1 MANFKYKAINS
12 EGQRIEGS
20 QSADSESQV
29 REMLLSNQYYPLSIE
44 KENSKNKS
52 SFSFDRKVK
61 LKDIAVFCRQFYVM
75 LDSGLSIGKT
85 LNILI
90 EQGEKPKLREAL
102 IGVNSDIKRGET
114 LASSMGKRK
123 DVFPKLLTSMID
135 AGERSGNLDIILKRM
150 AEYYEKETKIR
161 GKIKSAMIYPIVLGV
176 VAIIA
181 ITFILTFVM
190 PTFVQMFEENNVE
203 LPMSTKMVL
212 GTSKMLGKY
221 GVIFFLVL
229 VIGIILLGK
238 YLKGEEGQYKLSVIN
253 LKLPVIKKLT
263 QKIVVSRFT
272 RTMGIV
278 SSSGMSL
285 VTSLE
290 IVASVVGNKI
300 AEKELLKVKEK
311 VLKGEGLGDSI
322 MNIKIFP
329 PMLASMVKVGEEAG
343 SLDSILDKTADF
355 YDDELEREI
364 QTATALIEPV
374 MIVIMGVIIGF
385 LLISILTPMFKMYKL
400 HIILRR
406 KTNEYKKTK

>member
-1 MANFKYKAINS
+1 MAIFKYKAINS

-20 QSADSESQV
+20 QSADSESQI

-44 KENSKNKS
+44 KENSKSKK
-52 SFSFDRKVK
+52 SFSFNSKVK

-75 LDSGLSIGKT
+75 LDSGLSIGKA

-90 EQGEKPKLREAL
+90 EQCEKPKLREAL
-102 IGVNSDIKRGET
+102 IGVNGELKRGET
-114 LASSMGKRK
+114 LASSMRKRK
-123 DVFPKLLTSMID
+123 DVFPNLLTSMID

-190 PTFVQMFEENNVE
+190 PTFVQMFEENNVD

-221 GVIFFLVL
+221 GIIIFLILVTA
-229 VIGIILLGK
+229 IILLGK
-238 YLKGEEGQYKLSVIN
+238 YLKSEEGQYKLSSIN
-253 LKLPVIKKLT
+253 LKIPVIKKLT
-263 QKIVVSRFT
+263 QKIIVSRFT

-285 VTSLE
+285 VTSIE

-329 PMLASMVKVGEEAG
+329 PMLASMVKIGEEAG

-364 QTATALIEPV
+364 KTVTALIEPS
-374 MIVIMGVIIGF
+374 MIVLMGIIIGF
-385 LLISILTPMFKMYKL
+385 LLISILTPMFKMYNS
-400 HIILRR
+400 IS
-406 KTNEYKKTK
+406 

>member
-1 MANFKYKAINS
+1 MAIFKYKAINS

-20 QSADSESQV
+20 QSADSESQI

-44 KENSKNKS
+44 KENSKGKK
-52 SFSFDRKVK
+52 SFSFNSKVK

-75 LDSGLSIGKT
+75 LDSGLSIGKA

-90 EQGEKPKLREAL
+90 EQCEKPKLREAL
-102 IGVNSDIKRGET
+102 IGVNGELKRGET
-114 LASSMGKRK
+114 LASSMRKRK
-123 DVFPKLLTSMID
+123 DVFPNLLTSMID

-190 PTFVQMFEENNVE
+190 PTFVQMFEENNVD

-221 GVIFFLVL
+221 GIIIFLILVTA
-229 VIGIILLGK
+229 IILLGK
-238 YLKGEEGQYKLSVIN
+238 YLKSEEGQYKLSSIN
-253 LKLPVIKKLT
+253 LKIPVIKKLT
-263 QKIVVSRFT
+263 QKIIVSRFT

-285 VTSLE
+285 VTSIE

-300 AEKELLKVKEK
+300 VEKELLKVKEK

-329 PMLASMVKVGEEAG
+329 PMLASMVKIGEEAG

-364 QTATALIEPV
+364 KTATALIEPS
-374 MIVIMGVIIGF
+374 MIVLMGIIIGF
-385 LLISILTPMFKMYKL
+385 LLISILTPMFKMYNS
-400 HIILRR
+400 IS
-406 KTNEYKKTK
+406 

>member
-44 KENSKNKS
+44 KENSKSKS
-52 SFSFDRKVK
+52 SFSFNRKVK

-75 LDSGLSIGKT
+75 LDSGLSIGKA

-90 EQGEKPKLREAL
+90 EQGEKPKIREAL
-102 IGVNSDIKRGET
+102 IGVNGDLKRGET
-114 LASSMGKRK
+114 LANSMRKRK
-123 DVFPKLLTSMID
+123 DVFPNLLTSMID

-221 GVIFFLVL
+221 GIIIFLILVTA
-229 VIGIILLGK
+229 IILLGK
-238 YLKGEEGQYKLSVIN
+238 YLKSEEGQYKLSVIN
-253 LKLPVIKKLT
+253 LKIPVIKKLT
-263 QKIVVSRFT
+263 QKIIVSRFT

-285 VTSLE
+285 VSSLE

-322 MNIKIFP
+322 MKIKIFP
-329 PMLASMVKVGEEAG
+329 SMLASMVKVGEEAG

-364 QTATALIEPV
+364 QTATALIEPA
-374 MIVIMGVIIGF
+374 MIVIMGIIIGF
-385 LLISILTPMFKMYKL
+385 LLISILTPMFTMYNS
-400 HIILRR
+400 IG
-406 KTNEYKKTK
+406 

>member
-1 MANFKYKAINS
+1 MAIFKYKAINS

-20 QSADSESQV
+20 QSADSESQI

-44 KENSKNKS
+44 KENSKSKK
-52 SFSFDRKVK
+52 SFSFNSKVK

-75 LDSGLSIGKT
+75 LDSGLSIGKA

-90 EQGEKPKLREAL
+90 EQCEKPKLREAL
-102 IGVNSDIKRGET
+102 IGVNGELKRGET
-114 LASSMGKRK
+114 LASSMRKRK
-123 DVFPKLLTSMID
+123 DVFPNLLTSMID

-190 PTFVQMFEENNVE
+190 PTFVQMFEENNVD

-221 GVIFFLVL
+221 GIIIFLILVTA
-229 VIGIILLGK
+229 IILLGK
-238 YLKGEEGQYKLSVIN
+238 YLKSEEGQYKLSSIN
-253 LKLPVIKKLT
+253 LKIPVIKKLT
-263 QKIVVSRFT
+263 QKIIVSRFT

-285 VTSLE
+285 VSSLE

-322 MNIKIFP
+322 MKIKIFP

-364 QTATALIEPV
+364 QTATALIEPI
-374 MIVIMGVIIGF
+374 MIVIMGIIIGF
-385 LLISILTPMFKMYKL
+385 LLISILTPMFTMYNS
-400 HIILRR
+400 IG
-406 KTNEYKKTK
+406 

>member
-44 KENSKNKS
+44 KENSKNKI
-52 SFSFDRKVK
+52 SFSFNRKVK
-61 LKDIAVFCRQFYVM
+61 LKDIAIFCRQFYVM
-75 LDSGLSIGKT
+75 LDSGLSIGKA

-90 EQGEKPKLREAL
+90 EQGEKPKIREAL
-102 IGVNSDIKRGET
+102 IGVNGDLKRGET
-114 LASSMGKRK
+114 LASSMRKRK
-123 DVFPKLLTSMID
+123 DVFPNLLTSMID

-190 PTFVQMFEENNVE
+190 PTFVQMFEENKVD
-203 LPMSTKMVL
+203 LPRSTKMVL

-221 GVIFFLVL
+221 GIIIFLILVTA
-229 VIGIILLGK
+229 IILLGK
-238 YLKGEEGQYKLSVIN
+238 YLKSEEGQYKLSIIN
-253 LKLPVIKKLT
+253 LKIPVIKKLT
-263 QKIVVSRFT
+263 QKIIVSRFT

-285 VTSLE
+285 VTSIE

-300 AEKELLKVKEK
+300 AEKELLKVKER

-322 MNIKIFP
+322 MKIKIFT

-364 QTATALIEPV
+364 QTATALIEPA
-374 MIVIMGVIIGF
+374 MIVVMGIIIGF
-385 LLISILTPMFKMYKL
+385 LLISILTPMFKMYNS
-400 HIILRR
+400 IG
-406 KTNEYKKTK
+406 

>member
-1 MANFKYKAINS
+1 MAIFKYKAINS

-20 QSADSESQV
+20 QSADSENQI

-44 KENSKNKS
+44 KENSKSKK
-52 SFSFDRKVK
+52 SFSFNSKVK

-75 LDSGLSIGKT
+75 LDSGLSIGKA

-90 EQGEKPKLREAL
+90 EQCEKPKLREAL
-102 IGVNSDIKRGET
+102 IGVNGDLKRGET
-114 LASSMGKRK
+114 LASSMRKRK
-123 DVFPKLLTSMID
+123 DVFPNLLTSMID

-190 PTFVQMFEENNVE
+190 PTFVQMFEENNVD

-212 GTSKMLGKY
+212 ETSKVLGKY
-221 GVIFFLVL
+221 GIIIFLILVTA
-229 VIGIILLGK
+229 IILLGK
-238 YLKGEEGQYKLSVIN
+238 YLKSEEGQYKLSSIN
-253 LKLPVIKKLT
+253 LKIPVIKKLT
-263 QKIVVSRFT
+263 QKIIVSRFT

-285 VTSLE
+285 VTSIE

-300 AEKELLKVKEK
+300 AENELLKVKEK

-329 PMLASMVKVGEEAG
+329 PMLASMVKIGEEAG

-364 QTATALIEPV
+364 KTATALIEPS
-374 MIVIMGVIIGF
+374 MIVLMGIIIGF
-385 LLISILTPMFKMYKL
+385 LLISILTPMFKMYNS
-400 HIILRR
+400 IS
-406 KTNEYKKTK
+406 

>member
-1 MANFKYKAINS
+1 MAIFKYKAINS

-20 QSADSESQV
+20 QSADSESQI

-44 KENSKNKS
+44 KENSKSKK
-52 SFSFDRKVK
+52 SFSFNSKVK

-75 LDSGLSIGKT
+75 LDSGLSIGKA

-90 EQGEKPKLREAL
+90 EQCEKPKLREAL
-102 IGVNSDIKRGET
+102 IGVNGELKRGET
-114 LASSMGKRK
+114 LASSMRKRK
-123 DVFPKLLTSMID
+123 DVFPNLLTSMID

-190 PTFVQMFEENNVE
+190 PTFVQMFEENNVD

-212 GTSKMLGKY
+212 ETSKVLGKY
-221 GVIFFLVL
+221 GIIIFLILVTA
-229 VIGIILLGK
+229 IILLGK
-238 YLKGEEGQYKLSVIN
+238 YLKSEEGQYKLSSIN
-253 LKLPVIKKLT
+253 LKIPVIKKLT
-263 QKIVVSRFT
+263 QKIIVSRFT

-285 VTSLE
+285 VTSIE

-300 AEKELLKVKEK
+300 AENELLKVKEK

-329 PMLASMVKVGEEAG
+329 PMLASMVKIGEEAG

-364 QTATALIEPV
+364 KTATALIEPS
-374 MIVIMGVIIGF
+374 MIVLMGIIIGF
-385 LLISILTPMFKMYKL
+385 LLISILTPMFKMYNS
-400 HIILRR
+400 IS
-406 KTNEYKKTK
+406 

>member
-1 MANFKYKAINS
+1 MAIFKYKAINS

-20 QSADSESQV
+20 QSADSESQI

-44 KENSKNKS
+44 KENSKSKK
-52 SFSFDRKVK
+52 SFSFNSKVK

-75 LDSGLSIGKT
+75 LDSGLSIGKA

-90 EQGEKPKLREAL
+90 EQCEKPKLREAL
-102 IGVNSDIKRGET
+102 IGVNGELKRGET
-114 LASSMGKRK
+114 LASSMRKRK
-123 DVFPKLLTSMID
+123 DVFPNLLTSMID

-190 PTFVQMFEENNVE
+190 PTFVQMFEENNVD
-203 LPMSTKMVL
+203 LPMSAKMVL
-212 GTSKMLGKY
+212 ETSKVLGKY
-221 GVIFFLVL
+221 GIIIFLILVTA
-229 VIGIILLGK
+229 IILLGK
-238 YLKGEEGQYKLSVIN
+238 YLKSEEGQYKLSSIN
-253 LKLPVIKKLT
+253 LKIPVIKKLT
-263 QKIVVSRFT
+263 QKIIVSRFT

-285 VTSLE
+285 VTSIE

-329 PMLASMVKVGEEAG
+329 PMLASMVKIGEEAG

-364 QTATALIEPV
+364 KTATALIEPS
-374 MIVIMGVIIGF
+374 MIVLMGIIIGF
-385 LLISILTPMFKMYKL
+385 LLISILTPMFKMYNS
-400 HIILRR
+400 IS
-406 KTNEYKKTK
+406 

>member
-1 MANFKYKAINS
+1 MAIFKYKAINS

-20 QSADSESQV
+20 QSADSESQI

-44 KENSKNKS
+44 KENSKSKK
-52 SFSFDRKVK
+52 SFSFNSKVK
-61 LKDIAVFCRQFYVM
+61 LKDIVVFCRQFYVM
-75 LDSGLSIGKT
+75 LDSGLSIGKA

-90 EQGEKPKLREAL
+90 EQCEKPKLREAL
-102 IGVNSDIKRGET
+102 IGVNGDLKRGET
-114 LASSMGKRK
+114 LASSMRKRK
-123 DVFPKLLTSMID
+123 DVFPNLLTSMID

-190 PTFVQMFEENNVE
+190 PTFVQMFEENNVD

-221 GVIFFLVL
+221 GIIIFLILVTA
-229 VIGIILLGK
+229 IILLGK
-238 YLKGEEGQYKLSVIN
+238 YLKSEEGQYKLSSIN
-253 LKLPVIKKLT
+253 LKIPVIKKLT
-263 QKIVVSRFT
+263 QKIIVSRFT

-285 VTSLE
+285 VTSIE

-329 PMLASMVKVGEEAG
+329 PMLASMVKIGEEAG

-364 QTATALIEPV
+364 KTATALIEPS
-374 MIVIMGVIIGF
+374 MIVLMGIIIGF
-385 LLISILTPMFKMYKL
+385 LLISILTPMFKMYNS
-400 HIILRR
+400 IS
-406 KTNEYKKTK
+406 

>member
-44 KENSKNKS
+44 KENSKNKI
-52 SFSFDRKVK
+52 SFSFNRKVK
-61 LKDIAVFCRQFYVM
+61 LKDIAIFCRQFYVM
-75 LDSGLSIGKT
+75 LDSGLSIGKA

-90 EQGEKPKLREAL
+90 EQGEKPKIREAL
-102 IGVNSDIKRGET
+102 IGVNGDLKRGET
-114 LASSMGKRK
+114 LASSMRKRK
-123 DVFPKLLTSMID
+123 DVFPNLLTSMID

-190 PTFVQMFEENNVE
+190 PTFVQMFEENNVD

-221 GVIFFLVL
+221 GIIIFLILVTA
-229 VIGIILLGK
+229 IILLGK
-238 YLKGEEGQYKLSVIN
+238 YLKSEEGQYKLSIIN
-253 LKLPVIKKLT
+253 LKIPVIKKLT
-263 QKIVVSRFT
+263 QKIIVSRFT

-285 VTSLE
+285 VTSIE

-322 MNIKIFP
+322 MKIKIFP
-329 PMLASMVKVGEEAG
+329 PMLASMVKIGEEAG

-364 QTATALIEPV
+364 QTATALIEPA
-374 MIVIMGVIIGF
+374 MIVVMGIIIGF
-385 LLISILTPMFKMYKL
+385 LLISILTPMFKMYNS
-400 HIILRR
+400 IG
-406 KTNEYKKTK
+406 

>member
-1 MANFKYKAINS
+1 MAIFKYKAINS

-20 QSADSESQV
+20 QSADSESQI

-44 KENSKNKS
+44 KENSKSKK
-52 SFSFDRKVK
+52 SFSFNSKVK

-75 LDSGLSIGKT
+75 LDSGLSIGKA

-90 EQGEKPKLREAL
+90 EQCEKPKLREAL
-102 IGVNSDIKRGET
+102 IGVNGELKRGET
-114 LASSMGKRK
+114 LASSMRKRK
-123 DVFPKLLTSMID
+123 DVFPNLLTSMID

-190 PTFVQMFEENNVE
+190 PTFVQMFEENNVD
-203 LPMSTKMVL
+203 LPMATKMVL

-221 GVIFFLVL
+221 GIIIFLILVTA
-229 VIGIILLGK
+229 IILLVK
-238 YLKGEEGQYKLSVIN
+238 YLKSEEGQYKLSSIN
-253 LKLPVIKKLT
+253 LKIPVIKKLT
-263 QKIVVSRFT
+263 QKIIVSRFT

-285 VTSLE
+285 VTSIE

-329 PMLASMVKVGEEAG
+329 PMLASMVKIGEEAG

-364 QTATALIEPV
+364 KTATALIEPS
-374 MIVIMGVIIGF
+374 MIVLMGIIIGF
-385 LLISILTPMFKMYKL
+385 LLISILTPMFKMYNS
-400 HIILRR
+400 IS
-406 KTNEYKKTK
+406 

>member
-44 KENSKNKS
+44 KENSKGKS
-52 SFSFDRKVK
+52 SLSFNRKVK

-75 LDSGLSIGKT
+75 LDSGLSIGKA

-102 IGVNSDIKRGET
+102 IGVNGDLKRGET
-114 LASSMGKRK
+114 LANSMRKRK
-123 DVFPKLLTSMID
+123 DVFPNLLTSMID

-190 PTFVQMFEENNVE
+190 PTFVQMFEENNVD
-203 LPMSTKMVL
+203 LPTSTKMVL

-221 GVIFFLVL
+221 GIIIFLILVTA
-229 VIGIILLGK
+229 IILLGK
-238 YLKGEEGQYKLSVIN
+238 YLKSEEGQYNLSVIN
-253 LKLPVIKKLT
+253 LKIPVIKKLT
-263 QKIVVSRFT
+263 QKIIVSRFT

-322 MNIKIFP
+322 MKIKIFP

-364 QTATALIEPV
+364 QTATALIEPA
-374 MIVIMGVIIGF
+374 MIVLMGVIIGF
-385 LLISILTPMFKMYKL
+385 LLISILTPMFKMYNS
-400 HIILRR
+400 IG
-406 KTNEYKKTK
+406 

>member
-44 KENSKNKS
+44 KENSKNKI
-52 SFSFDRKVK
+52 SFSFNRKVK

-75 LDSGLSIGKT
+75 LDSGLSIGKA

-90 EQGEKPKLREAL
+90 EQGEKPKIREAL
-102 IGVNSDIKRGET
+102 IGVNGDLKRGET
-114 LASSMGKRK
+114 LASSMRKRK
-123 DVFPKLLTSMID
+123 DVFPNLLTSMID

-190 PTFVQMFEENNVE
+190 PTFVQMFEENNVD

-221 GVIFFLVL
+221 GIIIFLILVTA
-229 VIGIILLGK
+229 IILLGK
-238 YLKGEEGQYKLSVIN
+238 YLKSEEGQYKLSIIN
-253 LKLPVIKKLT
+253 LKIPVIKKLT
-263 QKIVVSRFT
+263 QKIIVSRFT

-285 VTSLE
+285 VTSIE

-322 MNIKIFP
+322 MKIKIFP

-364 QTATALIEPV
+364 QTATALIEPA
-374 MIVIMGVIIGF
+374 MIVVMGIIIGF
-385 LLISILTPMFKMYKL
+385 LLISILTPMFKMYNS
-400 HIILRR
+400 IG
-406 KTNEYKKTK
+406 

>member
-1 MANFKYKAINS
+1 MAIFKYKAINS

-20 QSADSESQV
+20 QSADSESQI

-44 KENSKNKS
+44 KENSKSKK
-52 SFSFDRKVK
+52 SFSFNSKVK

-75 LDSGLSIGKT
+75 LDSGLSIGKA

-90 EQGEKPKLREAL
+90 EQCEKPKLREAL
-102 IGVNSDIKRGET
+102 IGVNGELKRGET
-114 LASSMGKRK
+114 LASSMRKRK
-123 DVFPKLLTSMID
+123 DVFPNLLTSMID

-190 PTFVQMFEENNVE
+190 PTFVQMFEENNVD

-212 GTSKMLGKY
+212 ETSKVLGKY
-221 GVIFFLVL
+221 GIIIFLILVTA
-229 VIGIILLGK
+229 IILLGK
-238 YLKGEEGQYKLSVIN
+238 YLKSEEGQYKLSSIN
-253 LKLPVIKKLT
+253 LKIPVIKKLT
-263 QKIVVSRFT
+263 QKIIVSRFT

-285 VTSLE
+285 VTSIE

-329 PMLASMVKVGEEAG
+329 PMLASMVKIGEEAG

-364 QTATALIEPV
+364 KTATALIEPI
-374 MIVIMGVIIGF
+374 MIVLMGIIIGF
-385 LLISILTPMFKMYKL
+385 LLISILTPMFTMYNS
-400 HIILRR
+400 IG
-406 KTNEYKKTK
+406 

>member
-44 KENSKNKS
+44 KENSKSKS
-52 SFSFDRKVK
+52 SFSFNRKVK

-75 LDSGLSIGKT
+75 LDSGLSIGKA

-90 EQGEKPKLREAL
+90 EQCEKPKLREAL
-102 IGVNSDIKRGET
+102 IGVNGELKRGET
-114 LASSMGKRK
+114 LASSMRKRK
-123 DVFPKLLTSMID
+123 DVFPNLLTSMID

-190 PTFVQMFEENNVE
+190 PTFVQMFEENNVD

-212 GTSKMLGKY
+212 ETSKVLGKY
-221 GVIFFLVL
+221 GIIIFLILVTA
-229 VIGIILLGK
+229 IILLGK
-238 YLKGEEGQYKLSVIN
+238 YLKSEEGQYKLSSIN
-253 LKLPVIKKLT
+253 LKIPVIKKLT
-263 QKIVVSRFT
+263 QKIIVSRFT

-285 VTSLE
+285 VTSIE

-300 AEKELLKVKEK
+300 AENELLKVKEK

-329 PMLASMVKVGEEAG
+329 PMLASMVKIGEEAG

-364 QTATALIEPV
+364 KTATALIEPS
-374 MIVIMGVIIGF
+374 MIVLMGIIIGF
-385 LLISILTPMFKMYKL
+385 LLISILTPMFKMYNS
-400 HIILRR
+400 IS
-406 KTNEYKKTK
+406 

>member
-52 SFSFDRKVK
+52 SFSFNRKVK

-75 LDSGLSIGKT
+75 LDSGLSIGKA

-90 EQGEKPKLREAL
+90 EQGEKPKIREAL
-102 IGVNSDIKRGET
+102 IGVNGDLKRGET
-114 LASSMGKRK
+114 LASSMRKRK
-123 DVFPKLLTSMID
+123 DVFPNLLTSMID

-150 AEYYEKETKIR
+150 SEYYEKETKIR

-190 PTFVQMFEENNVE
+190 PTFVQMFEENNVD

-221 GVIFFLVL
+221 GIIIFLILVTA
-229 VIGIILLGK
+229 IILLGK
-238 YLKGEEGQYKLSVIN
+238 YLKSEEGQYKLSIIN
-253 LKLPVIKKLT
+253 LKIPVIKKLT
-263 QKIVVSRFT
+263 QKIIVSRFT

-322 MNIKIFP
+322 MKIKIFP

-364 QTATALIEPV
+364 QTATALIEPA
-374 MIVIMGVIIGF
+374 MIVVMGIIIGF
-385 LLISILTPMFKMYKL
+385 LLISILTPMFKMYNS
-400 HIILRR
+400 IG
-406 KTNEYKKTK
+406 

>member
-238 YLKGEEGQYKLSVIN
+238 YLKSEEGQYKLSVIN

-364 QTATALIEPV
+364 QTATALIEPA

-385 LLISILTPMFKMYKL
+385 LLISILTPMFKMYNS
-400 HIILRR
+400 IS
-406 KTNEYKKTK
+406 

>member
-44 KENSKNKS
+44 KENSKGKS
-52 SFSFDRKVK
+52 SLSFNRKVK

-75 LDSGLSIGKT
+75 LDSGLSIGKA

-102 IGVNSDIKRGET
+102 IGVNGDLKRGET
-114 LASSMGKRK
+114 LASSMRKRK
-123 DVFPKLLTSMID
+123 DVFPNLLTSMID

-190 PTFVQMFEENNVE
+190 PTFVQMFEENNVD
-203 LPMSTKMVL
+203 LPTSTKMVL

-221 GVIFFLVL
+221 GIIIFLILVTA
-229 VIGIILLGK
+229 IILLGK
-238 YLKGEEGQYKLSVIN
+238 YLKSEEGQYKLSVIN
-253 LKLPVIKKLT
+253 LKIPVIKKLT
-263 QKIVVSRFT
+263 QKIIVSRFT
-272 RTMGIV
+272 RTIGIV

-322 MNIKIFP
+322 MKIKIFP

-364 QTATALIEPV
+364 QTATALIEPA
-374 MIVIMGVIIGF
+374 MIVVMGIIIGF
-385 LLISILTPMFKMYKL
+385 LLISILTPMFTMYNS
-400 HIILRR
+400 IG
-406 KTNEYKKTK
+406 

>member
-1 MANFKYKAINS
+1 MAIFKYKAINS

-20 QSADSESQV
+20 QSADSESQI

-44 KENSKNKS
+44 KENSKSKK
-52 SFSFDRKVK
+52 SFSFNSKVK

-75 LDSGLSIGKT
+75 LDSGLSIGKA

-90 EQGEKPKLREAL
+90 EQCEKPKLREDL
-102 IGVNSDIKRGET
+102 IGVNGELKRGET
-114 LASSMGKRK
+114 LASSMRKRK
-123 DVFPKLLTSMID
+123 DVFPNLLTSMID

-190 PTFVQMFEENNVE
+190 PTFVQMFEENNVD

-221 GVIFFLVL
+221 GIIIFLILVTA
-229 VIGIILLGK
+229 IILLGK
-238 YLKGEEGQYKLSVIN
+238 YLKSEEGQYKLSSIN
-253 LKLPVIKKLT
+253 LKIPVIKKLT
-263 QKIVVSRFT
+263 QKIIVSRFT

-285 VTSLE
+285 VTSIE

-329 PMLASMVKVGEEAG
+329 PMLASMVKIGEEAG

-364 QTATALIEPV
+364 KTATALIEPS
-374 MIVIMGVIIGF
+374 MIVLMGIIIGF
-385 LLISILTPMFKMYKL
+385 LLISILTPMFKMYNS
-400 HIILRR
+400 IS
-406 KTNEYKKTK
+406 

>member
-44 KENSKNKS
+44 KENSKGKS
-52 SFSFDRKVK
+52 SLSFNRKVK

-75 LDSGLSIGKT
+75 LDSGLSIGKA

-102 IGVNSDIKRGET
+102 IGVNGDLKRGET
-114 LASSMGKRK
+114 LASSMRKRK
-123 DVFPKLLTSMID
+123 DVFPNLLTSMID

-190 PTFVQMFEENNVE
+190 PTFVQMFEENNVD
-203 LPMSTKMVL
+203 LPTSTKMVL

-221 GVIFFLVL
+221 GIIIFLILVT
-229 VIGIILLGK
+229 VIILLGK
-238 YLKGEEGQYKLSVIN
+238 YLKSEEGQYKLSVIN
-253 LKLPVIKKLT
+253 LKTPVIKKLT
-263 QKIVVSRFT
+263 QKIIVSRFT

-322 MNIKIFP
+322 MKIKIFP

-364 QTATALIEPV
+364 QTATALIEPA
-374 MIVIMGVIIGF
+374 MIVLMGVIIGF
-385 LLISILTPMFKMYKL
+385 LLISILTPMFKMYNS
-400 HIILRR
+400 IS
-406 KTNEYKKTK
+406 

>member
-1 MANFKYKAINS
+1 MAIFKYKAINS

-20 QSADSESQV
+20 QSADSESQI

-44 KENSKNKS
+44 KENSKSKK
-52 SFSFDRKVK
+52 SFSFNSKVK

-75 LDSGLSIGKT
+75 LDSGLSIGKA

-90 EQGEKPKLREAL
+90 EQCEKPKLREAL
-102 IGVNSDIKRGET
+102 IGVNGELKRGET
-114 LASSMGKRK
+114 LASSMRKRK
-123 DVFPKLLTSMID
+123 DVFPNLLTSMID

-190 PTFVQMFEENNVE
+190 PTFVQMFEENNVD

-212 GTSKMLGKY
+212 ETSKVLGKY
-221 GVIFFLVL
+221 GIIIFLILVTA
-229 VIGIILLGK
+229 IILLGK
-238 YLKGEEGQYKLSVIN
+238 YLKSEEGQYKLSSIN
-253 LKLPVIKKLT
+253 LKIPVIKKLT
-263 QKIVVSRFT
+263 QKIIVSRFT

-285 VTSLE
+285 VTSIE

-300 AEKELLKVKEK
+300 AERELLKVKEK

-329 PMLASMVKVGEEAG
+329 PMLASMVKIGEEAG

-364 QTATALIEPV
+364 KTATALIEPS
-374 MIVIMGVIIGF
+374 MIVLMGIIIGF
-385 LLISILTPMFKMYKL
+385 LLISILTPMFKMYNS
-400 HIILRR
+400 IS
-406 KTNEYKKTK
+406 

>member
-1 MANFKYKAINS
+1 MAIFKYKAINS

-20 QSADSESQV
+20 QSADSENQI

-44 KENSKNKS
+44 KENSKSKK
-52 SFSFDRKVK
+52 SFSFNSKVK

-75 LDSGLSIGKT
+75 LDSGLSIGKA

-90 EQGEKPKLREAL
+90 EQCEKPKLREAL
-102 IGVNSDIKRGET
+102 IGVNGELKRGET
-114 LASSMGKRK
+114 LASSMRKRK
-123 DVFPKLLTSMID
+123 DVFPNLLTSMID

-190 PTFVQMFEENNVE
+190 PTFVQMFEENNVD

-221 GVIFFLVL
+221 GIIIFLILVTA
-229 VIGIILLGK
+229 IILLGK
-238 YLKGEEGQYKLSVIN
+238 YLKSEEGQYKLSSIN
-253 LKLPVIKKLT
+253 LKIPVIKKLT
-263 QKIVVSRFT
+263 QKIIVSRFT

-285 VTSLE
+285 VTSIE

-329 PMLASMVKVGEEAG
+329 PMLASMVKIGEEAG

-364 QTATALIEPV
+364 KTATALIEPS
-374 MIVIMGVIIGF
+374 MIVLMGIIIGF
-385 LLISILTPMFKMYKL
+385 ILISILTPMFKMYNS
-400 HIILRR
+400 IS
-406 KTNEYKKTK
+406 

>member
-1 MANFKYKAINS
+1 MAIFKYKAINS

-20 QSADSESQV
+20 QSADSESQI

-44 KENSKNKS
+44 KENSKSKK
-52 SFSFDRKVK
+52 SFSFNSKVK

-75 LDSGLSIGKT
+75 LDSGLSIGKA

-90 EQGEKPKLREAL
+90 EQCEKPKIREAL
-102 IGVNSDIKRGET
+102 IGVNGELKRGET
-114 LASSMGKRK
+114 LASSMRKRK
-123 DVFPKLLTSMID
+123 DVFPNLLTSMID

-190 PTFVQMFEENNVE
+190 PTFVQMFEENNVD

-212 GTSKMLGKY
+212 ETSKVLGKY
-221 GVIFFLVL
+221 GIIIFLILVTA
-229 VIGIILLGK
+229 IILLGK
-238 YLKGEEGQYKLSVIN
+238 YLKSEEGQYKLSSIN
-253 LKLPVIKKLT
+253 LKIPVIKKLT
-263 QKIVVSRFT
+263 QKIIVSRFT

-285 VTSLE
+285 VTSIE

-329 PMLASMVKVGEEAG
+329 PMLASMVKIGEEAG

-364 QTATALIEPV
+364 KTATALIEPI
-374 MIVIMGVIIGF
+374 MIVLMGIIIGF
-385 LLISILTPMFKMYKL
+385 LLISILTPMFKMYNS
-400 HIILRR
+400 IS
-406 KTNEYKKTK
+406 

>member
-1 MANFKYKAINS
+1 
-12 EGQRIEGS
+12 
-20 QSADSESQV
+20 
-29 REMLLSNQYYPLSIE
+29 
-44 KENSKNKS
+44 
-52 SFSFDRKVK
+52 
-61 LKDIAVFCRQFYVM
+61 M

-221 GVIFFLVL
+221 GIIFFLVL

-238 YLKGEEGQYKLSVIN
+238 YLKSEEGQYKLSVIN

-364 QTATALIEPV
+364 KTATALIEPS
-374 MIVIMGVIIGF
+374 MIVLMGIIIGF
-385 LLISILTPMFKMYKL
+385 LLISILTPMFKMYNS
-400 HIILRR
+400 IG
-406 KTNEYKKTK
+406 

>member
-44 KENSKNKS
+44 KENSKNKI
-52 SFSFDRKVK
+52 SFSFNRKVK
-61 LKDIAVFCRQFYVM
+61 LKDIAIFCRQFYVM
-75 LDSGLSIGKT
+75 LDSGLSIGKA

-90 EQGEKPKLREAL
+90 EQGEKPKVREAL
-102 IGVNSDIKRGET
+102 IGVNGDLKRGET
-114 LASSMGKRK
+114 LANSMRKRK
-123 DVFPKLLTSMID
+123 DVFPNLLTSMID

-190 PTFVQMFEENNVE
+190 PTFVQMFEENNVD
-203 LPMSTKMVL
+203 LPTSTKMVL

-221 GVIFFLVL
+221 GIIIFLILVTA
-229 VIGIILLGK
+229 IILLGK
-238 YLKGEEGQYKLSVIN
+238 YLKSEEGQYKLSIIN
-253 LKLPVIKKLT
+253 LKIPVIKKLT
-263 QKIVVSRFT
+263 QKIIVSRFT

-322 MNIKIFP
+322 MKIKIFP

-364 QTATALIEPV
+364 QTATALIEPA
-374 MIVIMGVIIGF
+374 MIVVMGVIIGF
-385 LLISILTPMFKMYKL
+385 LLISILTPMFKMYNS
-400 HIILRR
+400 IG
-406 KTNEYKKTK
+406 

>member
-1 MANFKYKAINS
+1 MAIFKYKAINS

-20 QSADSESQV
+20 QSADSESQI

-44 KENSKNKS
+44 KENSKSKK
-52 SFSFDRKVK
+52 SFSFNSKVK

-75 LDSGLSIGKT
+75 LDSGLSIGKA

-90 EQGEKPKLREAL
+90 EQCEKPKLREAL
-102 IGVNSDIKRGET
+102 IEVNGELKRGET
-114 LASSMGKRK
+114 LASSMRKRK
-123 DVFPKLLTSMID
+123 DVFPNLLTSMID

-190 PTFVQMFEENNVE
+190 PTFVQMFEENNVD

-221 GVIFFLVL
+221 GIIIFLILVTA
-229 VIGIILLGK
+229 IILLGK
-238 YLKGEEGQYKLSVIN
+238 YLKSEEGQYKLSSIN
-253 LKLPVIKKLT
+253 LKIPVIKKLT
-263 QKIVVSRFT
+263 QKIIVSRFT

-285 VTSLE
+285 VTSIE

-329 PMLASMVKVGEEAG
+329 PMLASMVKIGEEAG

-364 QTATALIEPV
+364 KTATALIEPS
-374 MIVIMGVIIGF
+374 MIVLMGIIIGF
-385 LLISILTPMFKMYKL
+385 LLISILTPMFKMYNS
-400 HIILRR
+400 IS
-406 KTNEYKKTK
+406 

>member
-123 DVFPKLLTSMID
+123 DVFPKLLTSMVD

-221 GVIFFLVL
+221 GIIFFLVL

-238 YLKGEEGQYKLSVIN
+238 YLKSEEGQYKLSVIN

-364 QTATALIEPV
+364 QTATALIEPA
-374 MIVIMGVIIGF
+374 MIVLMGVIIGF
-385 LLISILTPMFKMYKL
+385 LLISILTPMFKMYNS
-400 HIILRR
+400 IG
-406 KTNEYKKTK
+406 

>member
-1 MANFKYKAINS
+1 MAIFKYKAINS

-20 QSADSESQV
+20 QSADSESQI

-44 KENSKNKS
+44 KENSKGKK
-52 SFSFDRKVK
+52 SFSFNSKVK

-75 LDSGLSIGKT
+75 LDSGLSIGKA

-90 EQGEKPKLREAL
+90 EQCEKPKLREAL
-102 IGVNSDIKRGET
+102 IGVNGELKRGET
-114 LASSMGKRK
+114 LASSMRKRK
-123 DVFPKLLTSMID
+123 DVFPNLLTSMID

-190 PTFVQMFEENNVE
+190 PTFVQMFEENNVD

-221 GVIFFLVL
+221 GIIIFLILVTA
-229 VIGIILLGK
+229 IILLGK
-238 YLKGEEGQYKLSVIN
+238 YLKSEEGQYKLSSIN
-253 LKLPVIKKLT
+253 LKIPVIKKLT
-263 QKIVVSRFT
+263 QKIIVSRFT

-285 VTSLE
+285 VTSIE

-329 PMLASMVKVGEEAG
+329 PMLASMVKIGEEAG

-364 QTATALIEPV
+364 KTATALIEPS
-374 MIVIMGVIIGF
+374 MIVLMGIIIGF
-385 LLISILTPMFKMYKL
+385 LLISILTPMFTMYNS
-400 HIILRR
+400 IG
-406 KTNEYKKTK
+406 

>member
-29 REMLLSNQYYPLSIE
+29 RKMLLSNQYYPLSIE
-44 KENSKNKS
+44 KENSKNKI
-52 SFSFDRKVK
+52 SFSFNRKVK
-61 LKDIAVFCRQFYVM
+61 LKDIAIFCRQFYVM
-75 LDSGLSIGKT
+75 LDSGLSIGKA

-90 EQGEKPKLREAL
+90 EQGEKPKIREAL
-102 IGVNSDIKRGET
+102 IGVNGDLKRGET
-114 LASSMGKRK
+114 LASSMRKRK
-123 DVFPKLLTSMID
+123 DVFPNLLTSMID

-150 AEYYEKETKIR
+150 SEYYEKEIKIR

-190 PTFVQMFEENNVE
+190 PTFVQMFEENNVD

-221 GVIFFLVL
+221 GIIIFLILVTA
-229 VIGIILLGK
+229 IILLGK
-238 YLKGEEGQYKLSVIN
+238 YLKSEEGQYKLSIIN
-253 LKLPVIKKLT
+253 LKIPVIKKLT
-263 QKIVVSRFT
+263 QKIIVSRFT

-322 MNIKIFP
+322 MKIKIFP

-364 QTATALIEPV
+364 QTATALIEPA
-374 MIVIMGVIIGF
+374 MIVVMGIIIGF
-385 LLISILTPMFKMYKL
+385 LLISILTPMFKMYNS
-400 HIILRR
+400 IG
-406 KTNEYKKTK
+406 

>member
-1 MANFKYKAINS
+1 MAIFKYKAINS

-20 QSADSESQV
+20 QSADSESQI

-44 KENSKNKS
+44 KENSKSKK
-52 SFSFDRKVK
+52 SFSFNSKVK

-75 LDSGLSIGKT
+75 LDSGLSIGKA

-90 EQGEKPKLREAL
+90 EQCEKPKLREAL
-102 IGVNSDIKRGET
+102 IGVNGELKRGET
-114 LASSMGKRK
+114 LASSMRKRK
-123 DVFPKLLTSMID
+123 DVFPNLLTSMID

-190 PTFVQMFEENNVE
+190 PTFVQMFEENNVD

-212 GTSKMLGKY
+212 ETSKVLGKY
-221 GVIFFLVL
+221 GIIIFLILVTA
-229 VIGIILLGK
+229 IILLGK
-238 YLKGEEGQYKLSVIN
+238 YLKSEEGQYKLSSIN
-253 LKLPVIKKLT
+253 LKIPVIKKLT
-263 QKIVVSRFT
+263 QKIIVSRFT

-285 VTSLE
+285 VTSIE

-311 VLKGEGLGDSI
+311 VLKGEGFGDSI

-329 PMLASMVKVGEEAG
+329 PMLASMVKIGEEAG

-364 QTATALIEPV
+364 KTATALIEPS
-374 MIVIMGVIIGF
+374 MIVLMGIIIGF
-385 LLISILTPMFKMYKL
+385 LLISILTPMFKMYNS
-400 HIILRR
+400 IS
-406 KTNEYKKTK
+406 

>member
-238 YLKGEEGQYKLSVIN
+238 YLKSEEGQYKLSVIN

-290 IVASVVGNKI
+290 IVASVVVNKI

-364 QTATALIEPV
+364 QTATALIEPA

-385 LLISILTPMFKMYKL
+385 LLISILTPMFKMYNS
-400 HIILRR
+400 IS
-406 KTNEYKKTK
+406 

>member
-1 MANFKYKAINS
+1 MAIFKYKAINS

-20 QSADSESQV
+20 QSADSESQI

-44 KENSKNKS
+44 KENSKSKK
-52 SFSFDRKVK
+52 SFSFNSKVK

-75 LDSGLSIGKT
+75 LDSGLSIGKA

-90 EQGEKPKLREAL
+90 EQCGKPKLREAL
-102 IGVNSDIKRGET
+102 IGVNGELKRGET
-114 LASSMGKRK
+114 LASSMRKRK
-123 DVFPKLLTSMID
+123 DVFPNLLTSMID

-190 PTFVQMFEENNVE
+190 PTFVQMFEENNVD
-203 LPMSTKMVL
+203 LPMATKMVL
-212 GTSKMLGKY
+212 GTSKMFGKY
-221 GVIFFLVL
+221 GIIIFLILVTA
-229 VIGIILLGK
+229 IILLGK
-238 YLKGEEGQYKLSVIN
+238 YLKSEEGQYKLSSIN
-253 LKLPVIKKLT
+253 LKIPVIKKLT
-263 QKIVVSRFT
+263 QKIIVSRFT

-285 VTSLE
+285 VTSIE

-329 PMLASMVKVGEEAG
+329 PMLASMVKIGEEAG

-364 QTATALIEPV
+364 KTATALIEPS
-374 MIVIMGVIIGF
+374 MIVLMGIIIGF
-385 LLISILTPMFKMYKL
+385 LLISILTPMFKMYNS
-400 HIILRR
+400 IS
-406 KTNEYKKTK
+406 

>member
-1 MANFKYKAINS
+1 MAIFKYKAINS

-20 QSADSESQV
+20 QSADSESQI

-44 KENSKNKS
+44 KENSKSKK
-52 SFSFDRKVK
+52 SFSFNSKVK

-75 LDSGLSIGKT
+75 LDSGLSIGKA

-90 EQGEKPKLREAL
+90 EQCEKPKLREAL
-102 IGVNSDIKRGET
+102 IGVNGELKRGET
-114 LASSMGKRK
+114 LASSMRKRK
-123 DVFPKLLTSMID
+123 DVFPNLLTSMID

-190 PTFVQMFEENNVE
+190 PTFVQMFEENNVD

-221 GVIFFLVL
+221 GIIIFLILVTA
-229 VIGIILLGK
+229 IILLGK
-238 YLKGEEGQYKLSVIN
+238 YLKSEEGQYKLSSIN
-253 LKLPVIKKLT
+253 LKIPVIKKLT
-263 QKIVVSRFT
+263 QKIIVSRFT

-285 VTSLE
+285 VSSLE

-329 PMLASMVKVGEEAG
+329 PMLASMVKIGEEAG

-364 QTATALIEPV
+364 KTATALIEPS
-374 MIVIMGVIIGF
+374 MIVLMGIIIGF
-385 LLISILTPMFKMYKL
+385 LLISILTPMFKMYNS
-400 HIILRR
+400 IS
-406 KTNEYKKTK
+406 

>member
-44 KENSKNKS
+44 KENSKNKI
-52 SFSFDRKVK
+52 SFSFNRKVK
-61 LKDIAVFCRQFYVM
+61 LKDIAIFCRQFYVM
-75 LDSGLSIGKT
+75 LDSGLSIGKA

-90 EQGEKPKLREAL
+90 EQGEKPKIREAL
-102 IGVNSDIKRGET
+102 IGVNGDLKRGET
-114 LASSMGKRK
+114 LANSMRKRK
-123 DVFPKLLTSMID
+123 DVFPNLLTSMID

-176 VAIIA
+176 VAIIT

-190 PTFVQMFEENNVE
+190 PTFVQMFEENNVD

-221 GVIFFLVL
+221 GIIIFLILVTA
-229 VIGIILLGK
+229 IILLGK
-238 YLKGEEGQYKLSVIN
+238 YLKSEEGQYKLSIIN
-253 LKLPVIKKLT
+253 LKIPVIKKLT
-263 QKIVVSRFT
+263 QKIIVSRFT

-322 MNIKIFP
+322 MKIKIFP

-364 QTATALIEPV
+364 QTATALIEPA
-374 MIVIMGVIIGF
+374 MIVVMGIIIGF
-385 LLISILTPMFKMYKL
+385 LLISILTPMFKMYNS
-400 HIILRR
+400 IG
-406 KTNEYKKTK
+406 

>member
-90 EQGEKPKLREAL
+90 EQGEKPKIREAL
-102 IGVNSDIKRGET
+102 IGVNGDLKRGET
-114 LASSMGKRK
+114 LANSMRKRK
-123 DVFPKLLTSMID
+123 DVFPNLLTSMID

-190 PTFVQMFEENNVE
+190 PTFVQMFEENNVD
-203 LPMSTKMVL
+203 LPTSTKMVL
-212 GTSKMLGKY
+212 GTSEVLGKY
-221 GVIFFLVL
+221 GIIIFLILVTA
-229 VIGIILLGK
+229 IILLGK
-238 YLKGEEGQYKLSVIN
+238 YLKSEEGQYKLSVIN
-253 LKLPVIKKLT
+253 LKIPVIKKLT
-263 QKIVVSRFT
+263 QKIIVSRFT

-322 MNIKIFP
+322 MKIKIFP
-329 PMLASMVKVGEEAG
+329 PMLASMVKIGEEAG

-364 QTATALIEPV
+364 QTATALIEPA
-374 MIVIMGVIIGF
+374 MIVLMGIIIGF
-385 LLISILTPMFKMYKL
+385 LLISILTPMFTMYNS
-400 HIILRR
+400 IG
-406 KTNEYKKTK
+406 

>member
-1 MANFKYKAINS
+1 MAIFKYKAINS

-20 QSADSESQV
+20 QSADSESQI

-44 KENSKNKS
+44 KENSKSKK
-52 SFSFDRKVK
+52 SFSFNSKVK

-75 LDSGLSIGKT
+75 LDSGLSIGKA

-90 EQGEKPKLREAL
+90 EQCEKPKLREAL
-102 IGVNSDIKRGET
+102 IGVNGELKRGET
-114 LASSMGKRK
+114 LASSMRKRK
-123 DVFPKLLTSMID
+123 DVFPNLLTSMID

-150 AEYYEKETKIR
+150 SEYYEKETKIR

-190 PTFVQMFEENNVE
+190 PTFVQMFEENNVD

-221 GVIFFLVL
+221 GIIIFLILVTA
-229 VIGIILLGK
+229 IILLGK
-238 YLKGEEGQYKLSVIN
+238 YLKSEEGQYKLSSIN
-253 LKLPVIKKLT
+253 LKIPVIKKLT
-263 QKIVVSRFT
+263 QKIIVSRFT

-285 VTSLE
+285 VSSLE

-322 MNIKIFP
+322 MKIKIFP

-364 QTATALIEPV
+364 QTATALIEPI
-374 MIVIMGVIIGF
+374 MIVIMGIIIGF
-385 LLISILTPMFKMYKL
+385 LLISILTPMFTMYNS
-400 HIILRR
+400 IG
-406 KTNEYKKTK
+406 

>member
-44 KENSKNKS
+44 KENSKNKI
-52 SFSFDRKVK
+52 SFSFNRKVK
-61 LKDIAVFCRQFYVM
+61 LKDIAIFCRQFYVM
-75 LDSGLSIGKT
+75 LDSGLSIGKA

-90 EQGEKPKLREAL
+90 EQGEKPKIREAL
-102 IGVNSDIKRGET
+102 IGVNGDLKRGET
-114 LASSMGKRK
+114 LASSMRKRK
-123 DVFPKLLTSMID
+123 DVFPNLLTSMID

-190 PTFVQMFEENNVE
+190 PTFVQMFEENNVD

-221 GVIFFLVL
+221 GIIIFLILVTA
-229 VIGIILLGK
+229 IILLGK
-238 YLKGEEGQYKLSVIN
+238 YLKSEEGQYKLSIIN
-253 LKLPVIKKLT
+253 LKIPVIKKLT
-263 QKIVVSRFT
+263 QKIIVSRFT

-322 MNIKIFP
+322 MKIKIFP

-364 QTATALIEPV
+364 QTATTLIEPA
-374 MIVIMGVIIGF
+374 MIVVMGIIIGF
-385 LLISILTPMFKMYKL
+385 LLISILTPMFKMYNS
-400 HIILRR
+400 IG
-406 KTNEYKKTK
+406 

>member
-44 KENSKNKS
+44 KENSKGKS
-52 SFSFDRKVK
+52 SLSFNRKVK

-75 LDSGLSIGKT
+75 LDSGLSIGKA

-90 EQGEKPKLREAL
+90 EQSEKPKLREAL
-102 IGVNSDIKRGET
+102 IGVNGDLKRGET
-114 LASSMGKRK
+114 LANSMIKRK
-123 DVFPKLLTSMID
+123 DVFPNLLTSMID

-150 AEYYEKETKIR
+150 ADYYEKETKIR

-212 GTSKMLGKY
+212 GTSNMLGKY
-221 GVIFFLVL
+221 GIIIFLILVTA
-229 VIGIILLGK
+229 IILLGK
-238 YLKGEEGQYKLSVIN
+238 YLKSEEGQYKLSVIN
-253 LKLPVIKKLT
+253 LKIPVIKKLT
-263 QKIVVSRFT
+263 QKIIVSRFT

-285 VTSLE
+285 VTSLQ

-329 PMLASMVKVGEEAG
+329 PMLASMVKIGEEAG

-364 QTATALIEPV
+364 KTATALIEPS
-374 MIVIMGVIIGF
+374 MIVLMGIIIGF
-385 LLISILTPMFKMYKL
+385 LLISILTPMFKMYNS
-400 HIILRR
+400 IS
-406 KTNEYKKTK
+406 

>member
-20 QSADSESQV
+20 QSADSESQI

-44 KENSKNKS
+44 KENSKSKK
-52 SFSFDRKVK
+52 SFSFNSKVK

-75 LDSGLSIGKT
+75 LDSGLSIGKA

-90 EQGEKPKLREAL
+90 EQCEKPKLREAL
-102 IGVNSDIKRGET
+102 IGVNGELKRGET
-114 LASSMGKRK
+114 LASSMRKRK
-123 DVFPKLLTSMID
+123 DVFPNLLTSMID

-176 VAIIA
+176 VAIIS

-190 PTFVQMFEENNVE
+190 PTFVQMFEENNVD

-212 GTSKMLGKY
+212 ETSKVLGKY
-221 GVIFFLVL
+221 GIIIFLILVTA
-229 VIGIILLGK
+229 IILLGK
-238 YLKGEEGQYKLSVIN
+238 YLKSEEGQYKLSSIN
-253 LKLPVIKKLT
+253 LKIPVIKKLT
-263 QKIVVSRFT
+263 QKIIVSRFT

-285 VTSLE
+285 VTSIE

-329 PMLASMVKVGEEAG
+329 PMLASMVKIGEEAG

-364 QTATALIEPV
+364 KTATALIEPS
-374 MIVIMGVIIGF
+374 MIVLMGIIIGF
-385 LLISILTPMFKMYKL
+385 LLISILTPMFKMYNS
-400 HIILRR
+400 IS
-406 KTNEYKKTK
+406 

>member
-221 GVIFFLVL
+221 GIIFFLVL

-238 YLKGEEGQYKLSVIN
+238 YLKSEEGQYKLSVIN

-343 SLDSILDKTADF
+343 SLDSILDRTADF

-364 QTATALIEPV
+364 QTATALIEPA

-385 LLISILTPMFKMYKL
+385 LLISILTPMFKMYNS
-400 HIILRR
+400 IG
-406 KTNEYKKTK
+406 